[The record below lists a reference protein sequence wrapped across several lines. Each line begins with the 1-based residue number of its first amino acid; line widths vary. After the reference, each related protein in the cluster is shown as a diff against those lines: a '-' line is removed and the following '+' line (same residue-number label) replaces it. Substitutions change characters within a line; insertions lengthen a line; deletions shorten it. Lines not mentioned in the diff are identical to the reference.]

1 MSFAFSRGVFPA
13 ARNVGARNVRILN
26 TMARRGIEAETAESV
41 ESAAEQTSSAP
52 DIRSVSE
59 TQESMP
65 VQQGFMKSLKGA
77 LEAAAANKVVKTIGE
92 GIGEIAKDVIGPNSP
107 TGRFI
112 KTQIKDTAK
121 ATMCEKCREFNCIP
135 RGGTKTKRRKSRT
148 AKRRNIKK
156 RNNTK
161 RK

>member
-13 ARNVGARNVRILN
+13 VRNVGARNVRILN
-26 TMARRGIEAETAESV
+26 TMARRGIEAETTEPAVEPTNSV
-41 ESAAEQTSSAP
+41 P

-59 TQESMP
+59 TQETVP
-65 VQQGFMKSLKGA
+65 VRQGFMKTLKGA
-77 LEAAAANKVVKTIGE
+77 LETAAASPVVRTIGE
-92 GIGEIAKDVIGPNSP
+92 GIGEVAKGVLDPSSP

-112 KTQIKDTAK
+112 QTQIKDTAK
-121 ATMCEKCREFNCIP
+121 ATMCEKCREFKCIP

-148 AKRRNIKK
+148 TKRRNIKK

>member
-26 TMARRGIEAETAESV
+26 TMARRGIEAETAEPAV
-41 ESAAEQTSSAP
+41 EPTSSAP
-52 DIRSVSE
+52 DIRSVTE

-148 AKRRNIKK
+148 TKRRNIKK